1 MKRERH
7 AVMTHNSVEIEI
19 QKIKKNKKKKFP
31 QLTIS
36 GTKLN

>member
-19 QKIKKNKKKKFP
+19 QKIKKNKKKIP
-31 QLTIS
+31 SANYLWY
-36 GTKLN
+36 